1 MNYYTAINFTALKS
15 MEKNRTIP
23 DNTEKTRHPG
33 RVKWFSAEK
42 GFGFIE
48 TEKAGDVFVYY
59 TDIVSDGFK
68 TLLKNQ
74 AVIFDI
80 VMEDRGPKAVNV
92 RQENGVK

>member
-1 MNYYTAINFTALKS
+1 
-15 MEKNRTIP
+15 MEKNLIMP
-23 DNTEKTRHPG
+23 GSPGKSRHLG

-48 TEKAGDVFVYY
+48 TEKVGDIFVYY

-74 AVIFDI
+74 PVSFEIAR
-80 VMEDRGPKAVNV
+80 EDRGPKAVNV
-92 RQENGVK
+92 RQENGHGNNKSLQ